1 MKIINLSY
9 YIVNNYGKLSPDGI
23 TPLKL
28 QKLLYYIYVWGIV
41 SKHKIL
47 DTHFIKWAF
56 GPVNSEVYYHF
67 KEYGKEA
74 IPKDKSHQL
83 KLSKSKKDFV
93 EFVVN
98 NYIKYDAITL
108 SAMTH
113 KDIPWQETAQN
124 LTIPEKEI
132 KKFYCKLNFAK
143 NFPLGKSKYFYPV
156 ETDLHYA
163 YILDMPSK
171 VSKKIIYFD
180 SYKEYLKLEKQ
191 SKKAFEKEFKEW
203 LQP

>member
-9 YIVNNYGKLSPDGI
+9 YIINNFSKNSPGGI

-41 SKHKIL
+41 SKCKIS
-47 DTHFIKWAF
+47 DTHFEKWTF

-67 KEYGKEA
+67 KKYGKDA
-74 IPKDKSHQL
+74 IPKDKSQQF
-83 KLSKSKKDFV
+83 KLSKSKKSFV

-113 KDIPWQETAQN
+113 KDVPWLETVQN
-124 LTIPEKEI
+124 STIPEKEI
-132 KKFYCKLNFAK
+132 KKFYSKLNFAK
-143 NFPLGKSKYFYPV
+143 NFPIGESKYFYPV

-163 YILDMPSK
+163 YILDMPSN
-171 VSKKIIYFD
+171 VSKKIVYFD
-180 SYKEYLKLEKQ
+180 SYKEYLKLEQQ

-203 LQP
+203 FQ